1 MQKPMIGVVPL
12 YDETKESYWML
23 PGYMKG
29 IEEAGGIPFMLPLT
43 TDKEM
48 ILTLA
53 DTFDGFLFTGG
64 QDVNPNL
71 YGEQVEP
78 VCGRPCEER
87 DLMEAILFERAVAL
101 DKPIFGICRGIQ
113 LFNVL
118 LGGTLYQDLP
128 SQLQSEKLI
137 THKQNPPYDQPVH
150 MVTIEKD
157 SPLFTILKEESIT
170 VNSYHHQGIKRL
182 AEPLVCAATAEDGLI
197 EAVTMPGKRFVLAVQ
212 WHPEFIFHKEE
223 KNLKLFK
230 AFVKSCEEVKKAIGS
245 VS

>member
-29 IEEAGGIPFMLPLT
+29 IEEAGGIPVMLPLT
-43 TDKEM
+43 TDKETIM
-48 ILTLA
+48 DLA

-64 QDVNPNL
+64 HDVNPNL
-71 YGEQVEP
+71 YGEQAEP

-113 LFNVL
+113 LFNAL

-128 SQLQSEKLI
+128 SQFHGEKQI
-137 THKQNPPYDQPVH
+137 VHKQNPPYDQPVH
-150 MVTIEKD
+150 RVTIEKN
-157 SPLFTILKEESIT
+157 SPLFTILKEESLQ

-182 AEPLVCAATAEDGLI
+182 AAPLACAATAEDGLI

-212 WHPEFIFHKEE
+212 WHPEFIYQRDK
-223 KNLKLFK
+223 KNLALFK
-230 AFVKSCEEVKKAIGS
+230 EFVSKSASLPVNR
-245 VS
+245 

>member
-1 MQKPMIGVVPL
+1 MQKPMIGIVPL

-29 IEEAGGIPFMLPLT
+29 IEEAGGIPVMLPLT
-43 TDKEM
+43 TDRET
-48 ILTLA
+48 ILALA
-53 DTFDGFLFTGG
+53 DTFAGFLFTGG
-64 QDVNPNL
+64 HDVNPNL
-71 YGEQVEP
+71 YGEHAEP

-87 DLMEAILFERAVAL
+87 DVMEAILFERAVAL

-113 LFNVL
+113 LFNAL

-128 SQLQSEKLI
+128 SQFQSEKQIL
-137 THKQNPPYDQPVH
+137 HKQTPPYDQPVH
-150 MVTIEKD
+150 MVTLEKD
-157 SPLFTILKEESIT
+157 SPLFTILKEESLL

-212 WHPEFIFHKEE
+212 WHPEFIFQKD
-223 KNLKLFK
+223 LRLFE
-230 AFVKSCEEVKKAIGS
+230 AFVQSC
-245 VS
+245 

>member
-1 MQKPMIGVVPL
+1 MQKPIIGVVPL

-29 IEEAGGIPFMLPLT
+29 IEEAGGIPVMLPLT
-43 TDKEM
+43 TDKAT

-64 QDVNPNL
+64 QDVNPRL
-71 YGEQVEP
+71 YGEQAQS
-78 VCGRPCEER
+78 VCGTLCEER

-113 LFNVL
+113 LFNAL

-128 SQLQSEKLI
+128 SQYQCEKQI
-137 THKQNPPYDQPVH
+137 VHKQNPPYDQPVH
-150 MVTIEKD
+150 MVAIEKD
-157 SPLFTILKEESIT
+157 SPLFTILKEEAIL
-170 VNSYHHQGIKRL
+170 VNSYHHQGIKEL
-182 AEPLVCAATAEDGLI
+182 AEQLACAATAEDGLI

-212 WHPEFIFHKEE
+212 WHPEFIYHKDD
-223 KNLKLFK
+223 KNMALFK
-230 AFVKSCEEVKKAIGS
+230 EFVSMSASFPVITKS
-245 VS
+245 